1 MNYKKVSIV
10 FTVFALIIFF
20 TTGTVMAGSA
30 KSKVKQVKTFT
41 IINVPGDHE
50 TIQGAIDAA
59 PSGVNVK
66 IKIAPG
72 RYEENII
79 IEDRKKLRLR
89 AFGGAVLKSA
99 SDDPVITILGSSEI
113 WINGFEITGGSE
125 EGIKVE
131 KSKFTM
137 IRNCYIHGNE
147 VGIYVKLS
155 KKTRIVNNMIVG
167 NEKNLKGCKSPK
179 TFVRKI
185 NPVWDWKNK

>member
-41 IINVPGDHE
+41 IINVPADHA
-50 TIQGAIDAA
+50 TIQEAIDAA

-72 RYEENII
+72 RYGENII

-89 AFGGAVLKSA
+89 AFGGAILFTPVSG
-99 SDDPVITILGSSEI
+99 DPVITISDSSEI
-113 WINGFEITGGSE
+113 WINGFEIKGGS

-137 IRNCYIHGNE
+137 IRNCYIHSNE

>member
-41 IINVPGDHE
+41 IIKVPGDHA
-50 TIQGAIDAA
+50 TIQKAIDAA

-113 WINGFEITGGSE
+113 WINGFEIKGGS